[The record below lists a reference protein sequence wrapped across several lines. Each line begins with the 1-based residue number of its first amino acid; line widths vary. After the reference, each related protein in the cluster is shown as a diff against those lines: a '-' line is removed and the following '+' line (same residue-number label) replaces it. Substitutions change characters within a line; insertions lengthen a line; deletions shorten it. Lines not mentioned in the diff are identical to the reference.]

1 MPKRCCTDLIKATFH
16 KLLLFIRDYINN
28 ILITFLH
35 PFFIRIDSN
44 HNSQHLNTAMLL
56 LFMICVKELVENFGD
71 LGHGA
76 QSIYGYQS
84 LTLYCDMKSA
94 NLDLRNRAVQCV
106 SQMNGVWL
114 HFQEVQNSLGHII
127 ILSCG
132 SITITTA
139 YLRCSFSHL
148 FNQPPLVQ
156 MDTIIISDEVTIF
169 SISANYTNQAVR

>member
-1 MPKRCCTDLIKATFH
+1 MPKRCYTDLIKATFH
-16 KLLLFIRDYINN
+16 KLLLFIRDHINN

-76 QSIYGYQS
+76 QSIYGYQN

-94 NLDLRNRAVQCV
+94 NLDLSKVVHYCMFEIQVKDV
-106 SQMNGVWL
+106 SFEMNL
-114 HFQEVQNSLGHII
+114 KTNLEHIVM
-127 ILSCG
+127 LSCG

-139 YLRCSFSHL
+139 YPRCGFSHL
-148 FNQPPLVQ
+148 INQPPWFKWTL
-156 MDTIIISDEVTIF
+156 S
-169 SISANYTNQAVR
+169 